1 MATGDI
7 KGWLRRLDQGLR
19 LLSYPQD
26 MDYTGLAKG
35 DPAASLPII
44 SYAYTSYSTYVT
56 EHLMSQGAELTGKND
71 LRFIEAVYKVLRD
84 EFHYKPVLTK
94 QQFLQCGFAERKI
107 QIVCDIIGLVTQKHK
122 ELSGVDKK
130 SPRKKKEKTVKG
142 RRAPEPQQKKTGG
155 KNCGTSTSKPE
166 CKYLASKQKKK
177 PLVERHVGMEV
188 DVQLAPVMASPEA
201 KSCEDESYTFLKV
214 PSNKYKFYSSRL
226 QILESE
232 TQIEPLRFQLAE
244 CQEKLQKLKMIEERL
259 QTLENKMK
267 GKVIIEEKDWKNLLS
282 RVVLLETELLLRSKK
297 NDFSSDFN
305 NMNEERTSSRLCN
318 KISSDTETRE
328 ETPESLHHQSSGYS
342 SLLSTDTS
350 PKAMNINSPSLTEIS
365 KETTRQRVER
375 LTKLMKETADLLRCS
390 GDAL

>member
-122 ELSGVDKK
+122 ELSGVDKSK
-130 SPRKKKEKTVKG
+130 LQSKKKFASTIVQPEVKTVVLQ
-142 RRAPEPQQKKTGG
+142 PV
-155 KNCGTSTSKPE
+155 N
-166 CKYLASKQKKK
+166 LNKK

-201 KSCEDESYTFLKV
+201 KSCEDESYTCEEDIDEGAQTEE
-214 PSNKYKFYSSRL
+214 L